1 MLWGEKHLY
10 NVKTVS
16 DVLIGISDVVA
27 YSMKE
32 SLSALSF
39 ATSLSSY
46 VVKIFAERSK
56 RN

>member
-16 DVLIGISDVVA
+16 DVLIGISGVVA